1 LKNGFTERKSRVKS
15 RSFSPR
21 VALLTFVIFTAGTS
35 AVAQDGTLRLHVNP
49 KQAYLWVD
57 DRAVSEASKH
67 PSLELSAG
75 EHKIELANY
84 GYTPITRTVAVT
96 AGKTTNLDVTLEKV
110 GDKVSGPFGAIAIK
124 SADRDAVLLNGKTPD
139 FFVGHGDEFN
149 TDFLWWKQE
158 LVVPPGTYEV
168 TVQGGDKD
176 IWSGQ
181 VNVAANQ
188 RVIVD
193 IPKGVSK
200 TEPWH
205 RGEKLA
211 SVPRFAAGVASA
223 TVAVAKPSAEM
234 SATDSQIYCGETS
247 QLKWNSSDAP
257 QVEINPTGTVSPSGE
272 QTVQPKQTTTYTLAA
287 TGPGGTTTSD
297 VTINVDNAIDVD
309 LSLSPAE
316 VHYKRVGDEVVED
329 DSTALNWSAI
339 NASNVSIA
347 GLGAVDPSGSNTL
360 TVSPQQSDPGPI
372 DETIT
377 YTLTATND
385 CGGAETRTAALHIV
399 GTIEPGELF
408 MRSVYFPTDRPRN
421 LISEAD
427 LLPSEQGELRS
438 IAEAFKKY
446 LAYKSDARLIVAGH
460 GDRRGP
466 DSYNQFLSK
475 RRAELV
481 RRFLMEQGVP
491 ESSIDVQAFGKKDN
505 LTAEQVQHLLEQSPD
520 LSAQTLETVTKKL
533 GNLVLAYNR
542 RVDLTLS
549 STGQESA
556 RAYPFN
562 AEDFAALAE
571 RDPKKGPAPVQ
582 LAAEKEHMGN

>member
-427 LLPSEQGELRS
+427 LLPSEQEELRS

-446 LAYKSDARLIVAGH
+446 LAYKSDARLILAGH
-460 GDRRGP
+460 ADRRGP

-571 RDPKKGPAPVQ
+571 RDPKKGPARVQ

>member
-1 LKNGFTERKSRVKS
+1 MKS
-15 RSFSPR
+15 RSFSPH
-21 VALLTFVIFTAGTS
+21 VALLTLLTFVILTAGTS

-67 PSLELSAG
+67 SSLELSAG

-84 GYTPITRTVAVT
+84 GYTPITRTVAVI
-96 AGKTTNLDVTLEKV
+96 AGKTTDLDVTLEKV

-124 SADRDAVLLNGKTPD
+124 GADRDAVLLNGKTPD

-168 TVQGGDKD
+168 TIQGGDKD

-181 VNVAANQ
+181 VSVAANQ

-247 QLKWNSSDAP
+247 QLKWTSTNAP
-257 QVEINPTGTVSPSGE
+257 QVEISPAGAVASSGE
-272 QTVQPKQTTTYTLAA
+272 QTVQPKQTTTYSLAA
-287 TGPGGTTTSD
+287 TGPGGTITSD

-309 LSLSPAE
+309 LSLSPSE

-339 NASNVSIA
+339 NASNVSID
-347 GLGAVDPSGSNTL
+347 GLGAVDPSGSNRL
-360 TVSPQQSDPGPI
+360 KVSPQQSDPGPV
-372 DETIT
+372 DETVT

-385 CGGAETRTAALHIV
+385 CGGAETRTVALHIV
-399 GTIEPGELF
+399 GTIEPGALA
-408 MRSVYFPTDRPRN
+408 MRSVYFSTDRPRQ
-421 LISEAD
+421 LMSEAD
-427 LLPSEQGELRS
+427 LLPSEQEELRS

-446 LAYKSDARLIVAGH
+446 LAYKSDARLILAGH
-460 GDRRGP
+460 ADRRGP

-481 RRFLMEQGVP
+481 KRFLMEQGVP

-505 LTAEQVQHLLEQSPD
+505 LTAEQVQQLLEQSPD

-533 GNLVLAYNR
+533 RNLVLAYNR

>member
-1 LKNGFTERKSRVKS
+1 MKF
-15 RSFSPR
+15 RSFSPH
-21 VALLTFVIFTAGTS
+21 VTLLTFVVIFAAGTS

-67 PSLELSAG
+67 SRLELSAG

-84 GYTPITRTVAVT
+84 GYTPNIRTVTVT
-96 AGKTTNLDVTLEKV
+96 AGKTTDLDVTLEKI

-124 SADRDAVLLNGKTPD
+124 GADRDAVLFNGKTPD

-168 TVQGGDKD
+168 TIQGGDKD

-181 VNVAANQ
+181 VSVAANQ

-193 IPKGVSK
+193 IPKGTSK

-205 RGEKLA
+205 RGAKLA

-223 TVAVAKPSAEM
+223 TVAVAKPSAEI
-234 SATDSQIYCGETS
+234 SASDSQIYCGETS
-247 QLKWNSSDAP
+247 QLKWTSTNAP
-257 QVEINPTGTVSPSGE
+257 QVEINPTGTVSASGE
-272 QTVQPKQTTTYTLAA
+272 QTVQPKQTTTYKLAA

-309 LSLSPAE
+309 LSLSPSE

-339 NASNVSIA
+339 NASNVSID
-347 GLGAVDPSGSNTL
+347 GLGAVDPSGSNRL
-360 TVSPQQSDPGPI
+360 KVSPQQSDPGPV
-372 DETIT
+372 DETVT

-385 CGGAETRTAALHIV
+385 CGGAETRTVALHIV
-399 GTIEPGELF
+399 GTIEPGALA
-408 MRSVYFPTDRPRN
+408 MRSVYFSTDRPRQ
-421 LISEAD
+421 LMSEAD
-427 LLPSEQGELRS
+427 LLPSEQEELRS

-446 LAYKSDARLIVAGH
+446 LAYKSDARLILAGH
-460 GDRRGP
+460 ADRRGP

-505 LTAEQVQHLLEQSPD
+505 LTTEQVQHLLEQSPD

-533 GNLVLAYNR
+533 GNIVLAYNR

-571 RDPKKGPAPVQ
+571 RDPKKGLAPVQ
-582 LAAEKEHMGN
+582 LAAEKEHVGN

>member
-1 LKNGFTERKSRVKS
+1 VKF
-15 RSFSPR
+15 RSFSPH
-21 VALLTFVIFTAGTS
+21 VALLTFVVIFAAGTS

-67 PSLELSAG
+67 SSLELSAG
-75 EHKIELANY
+75 EHKVELANY
-84 GYTPITRTVAVT
+84 GYTPITRTVTVT
-96 AGKTTNLDVTLEKV
+96 AGKTTDLDVTLEKV

-124 SADRDAVLLNGKTPD
+124 GADRDAVLLNGKTPD

-149 TDFLWWKQE
+149 TDFLWWRQE
-158 LVVPPGTYEV
+158 LIVPPGTYEV

-181 VNVAANQ
+181 VSVAADQ

-193 IPKGVSK
+193 VPKGVSRS
-200 TEPWH
+200 EPWH

-211 SVPRFAAGVASA
+211 SVPRFKVGVASA

-257 QVEINPTGTVSPSGE
+257 QVEINPTGTVSASGE

-287 TGPGGTTTSD
+287 TGPGGITTSD

-316 VHYKRVGDEVVED
+316 IHYKRVGDEVVED

-347 GLGAVDPSGSNTL
+347 GLGAVDPSGRNTL

-399 GTIEPGELF
+399 GTIEPGALA
-408 MRSVYFPTDRPRN
+408 MRSVYFPTDLPRN
-421 LISEAD
+421 LKSEAG
-427 LLPSEQGELRS
+427 LLPSEQEELKS
-438 IAEAFKKY
+438 IAQEFKKY
-446 LAYKSDARLIVAGH
+446 LAYKADARLILAGH
-460 GDRRGP
+460 ADRRGA
-466 DSYNQFLSK
+466 DSYNQVLSQ

-481 RRFLMEQGVP
+481 KRFLVEQGVS

-505 LTAEQVQHLLEQSPD
+505 LTAEQVQQLLEQSPD
-520 LSAQTLETVTKKL
+520 LSAQILETVTKKL
-533 GNLVLAYNR
+533 GNIVLAYNR

-562 AEDFAALAE
+562 AGDFAALAE
-571 RDPKKGPAPVQ
+571 RDPKKVPAPVQ
-582 LAAEKEHMGN
+582 LAAEKEHVGN

>member
-15 RSFSPR
+15 RSFSPH
-21 VALLTFVIFTAGTS
+21 VALLTFVILTAGTS

-67 PSLELSAG
+67 PNLELSAG

-84 GYTPITRTVAVT
+84 GYTPITRTVAVI
-96 AGKTTNLDVTLEKV
+96 AGKTTDLDVTLEKV

-124 SADRDAVLLNGKTPD
+124 GADRDAVLLNGKTPD

-181 VNVAANQ
+181 VSVAANQ

-234 SATDSQIYCGETS
+234 SATDSQIHCGETS

-257 QVEINPTGTVSPSGE
+257 QVEINPTGTVSASGE

-309 LSLSPAE
+309 LSLSPSE

-339 NASNVSIA
+339 NASNVSID

-360 TVSPQQSDPGPI
+360 TVSPQQSDPGPV

-385 CGGAETRTAALHIV
+385 CGGAETRTVALHIV
-399 GTIEPGELF
+399 GTIEPGALA

-427 LLPSEQGELRS
+427 LLPSEQEELRS
-438 IAEAFKKY
+438 VAEAFKKY
-446 LAYKSDARLIVAGH
+446 LAYKSDARLILAGH
-460 GDRRGP
+460 ADRRGP

-505 LTAEQVQHLLEQSPD
+505 LTAEQVQQLLEQSPD
-520 LSAQTLETVTKKL
+520 LSAQALETVTKKL

-562 AEDFAALAE
+562 AGDFAALAE
-571 RDPKKGPAPVQ
+571 RDPKKGPAPEQ

>member
-1 LKNGFTERKSRVKS
+1 VKS

-21 VALLTFVIFTAGTS
+21 VVLLTFIVIFAAGTS
-35 AVAQDGTLRLHVNP
+35 AVAQDGALRLHVNP

-67 PSLELSAG
+67 SSLKLGAG
-75 EHKIELANY
+75 EHKVELANY
-84 GYTPITRTVAVT
+84 GYKPITQTVTIT
-96 AGKTTNLDVTLEKV
+96 AGKTTDLDVTLEKV

-124 SADRDAVLLNGKTPD
+124 GADRDAVLLNGKTPD

-149 TDFLWWKQE
+149 IDFLWWKQE

-168 TVQGGDKD
+168 SVQGGDKD

-181 VNVAANQ
+181 VSVAANQ

-205 RGEKLA
+205 RGEKVA
-211 SVPRFAAGVASA
+211 SVPRFAAGLAST

-247 QLKWNSSDAP
+247 QLKWNSTNAP
-257 QVEINPTGTVSPSGE
+257 QVEISPAGTVASSGE

-287 TGPGGTTTSD
+287 TGSGGTATSD
-297 VTINVDNAIDVD
+297 ITINVDNAIDVD
-309 LSLSPAE
+309 LSLSPSE

-339 NASNVSIA
+339 NASNVSID
-347 GLGAVDPSGSNTL
+347 GLGAVDPSGSNRL
-360 TVSPQQSDPGPI
+360 KVSPQQSDPGPV
-372 DETIT
+372 DETVT

-385 CGGAETRTAALHIV
+385 CGGAETRTVALHIV
-399 GTIEPGELF
+399 GTIEPGALA
-408 MRSVYFPTDRPRN
+408 MRSVYFPTDRPRP
-421 LISEAD
+421 LMSEAD
-427 LLPSEQGELRS
+427 LLPSEQEELRS

-446 LAYKSDARLIVAGH
+446 LAYKSDARLILAGH
-460 GDRRGP
+460 ADRRGP
-466 DSYNQFLSK
+466 DGYNQFLSK

-505 LTAEQVQHLLEQSPD
+505 LTGEQVQQLLEQSPD

-562 AEDFAALAE
+562 AEDFAALAK

>member
-1 LKNGFTERKSRVKS
+1 VKF
-15 RSFSPR
+15 RSFSPH
-21 VALLTFVIFTAGTS
+21 VTLLTFVVIFAAGTS

-67 PSLELSAG
+67 SRLELSAG

-84 GYTPITRTVAVT
+84 GYTPITRTVTVT
-96 AGKTTNLDVTLEKV
+96 AGKTTDLDVTLEKI

-124 SADRDAVLLNGKTPD
+124 GADRDAVLLNGKTPD

-181 VNVAANQ
+181 VSVAANQ

-247 QLKWNSSDAP
+247 QLKWTSTNAP
-257 QVEINPTGTVSPSGE
+257 QVEISPAGAVASSGE

-316 VHYKRVGDEVVED
+316 VHYRRVGDEVVED

-339 NASNVSIA
+339 NASNVSID
-347 GLGAVDPSGSNTL
+347 GLGAVDPSGSNRL
-360 TVSPQQSDPGPI
+360 KVSPQQSDPGPV
-372 DETIT
+372 DETVT
-377 YTLTATND
+377 YTLNATND
-385 CGGAETRTAALHIV
+385 CGGRDTRTVALHIV

-427 LLPSEQGELRS
+427 LLPSEQEELRS

-446 LAYKSDARLIVAGH
+446 LAYKSDARLILAGH
-460 GDRRGP
+460 ADRRGP

-475 RRAELV
+475 RRADLV

-505 LTAEQVQHLLEQSPD
+505 LTAEQVQQLLEQSPD

>member
-1 LKNGFTERKSRVKS
+1 MFRKGNNVKS
-15 RSFSPR
+15 KLFQPHFILVTS
-21 VALLTFVIFTAGTS
+21 VALFAQGLS
-35 AVAQDGTLRLHVNP
+35 AQAQDGKLRLKVSP
-49 KQAYLWVD
+49 KQAYVFVD
-57 DRAVSEASKH
+57 DKAISEASKR
-67 PSLELSAG
+67 PTLNLGAG
-75 EHKIELANY
+75 DHKIELVNY
-84 GYTPITRTVAVT
+84 GYKPITQTVTIA
-96 AGKTTNLDVTLEKV
+96 AGKTTDLNVTLEKA
-110 GDKVSGPFGAIAIK
+110 GEKVAGPFGAISVK
-124 SADRDAVLLNGKTPD
+124 SADRDAVLINGKTPD

-158 LVVPPGTYEV
+158 LVVPPGTYQV
-168 TVQGGDKD
+168 TVRSGNTDV
-176 IWSGQ
+176 WSNQ
-181 VNVAANQ
+181 VTVSANE
-188 RVIVD
+188 RVIVEV
-193 IPKGVSK
+193 PKGVNK

-257 QVEINPTGTVSPSGE
+257 QVEISPAGTVASSGE

-360 TVSPQQSDPGPI
+360 TVSPQQSDPGPV

-427 LLPSEQGELRS
+427 LLPSEQEELRS

-446 LAYKSDARLIVAGH
+446 LAYKSDARLI
-460 GDRRGP
+460 
-466 DSYNQFLSK
+466 L
-475 RRAELV
+475 
-481 RRFLMEQGVP
+481 
-491 ESSIDVQAFGKKDN
+491 
-505 LTAEQVQHLLEQSPD
+505 
-520 LSAQTLETVTKKL
+520 
-533 GNLVLAYNR
+533 
-542 RVDLTLS
+542 
-549 STGQESA
+549 
-556 RAYPFN
+556 
-562 AEDFAALAE
+562 
-571 RDPKKGPAPVQ
+571 
-582 LAAEKEHMGN
+582 